1 MSVIIDFFTGLYDT
15 VANIILWFI
24 NFLKDLLYVTKLIRT
39 FVWKLPELVSWL
51 PGTLVAMLVVV
62 FSIVI
67 IYKILGREG

>member
-1 MSVIIDFFTGLYDT
+1 MSVIIDFFSGLFDT
-15 VANIILWFI
+15 IANMVLYFI
-24 NFLKDLLYVTKLIRT
+24 NLLKDMVYVLKLLRT
-39 FVWKLPELVSWL
+39 FVWKLPELFMWL